1 MNSTRLRLALH
12 TLTDQNSFNAL
23 HKLLCVCLV
32 SLFAM
37 INTAIADDGWRT
49 LTPPHPLPEK
59 EKSGTVHVNG
69 VDIHYA
75 LYGTDNEE
83 AVLLL
88 HGGLSAAEDFGGQ
101 INALSRDYKVVA
113 LDSRGHG
120 RSTDTDQPLSY
131 QVMASDVIGV
141 MDALQIQ
148 NASIVGFS
156 DGGIIGIDLAI
167 NNPDRLNK
175 VFAIGANYQTD
186 GIRPTAFTDALI
198 GAYVGHTAEQY
209 AKISK
214 TPDAWES
221 FSAKVFAMW
230 SDQPNYTDEQLRN
243 ISVPFVIA
251 AGVYEEAIDETHTKR
266 MAELIPNA
274 KLLLIGNASH
284 FAHWQQVDEVN
295 SAIIEFLASD

>member
-1 MNSTRLRLALH
+1 MLGSE
-12 TLTDQNSFNAL
+12 NAL
-23 HKLLCVCLV
+23 
-32 SLFAM
+32 
-37 INTAIADDGWRT
+37 
-49 LTPPHPLPEK
+49 
-59 EKSGTVHVNG
+59 
-69 VDIHYA
+69 
-75 LYGTDNEE
+75 
-83 AVLLL
+83 
-88 HGGLSAAEDFGGQ
+88 
-101 INALSRDYKVVA
+101 
-113 LDSRGHG
+113 
-120 RSTDTDQPLSY
+120 
-131 QVMASDVIGV
+131 
-141 MDALQIQ
+141 
-148 NASIVGFS
+148 
-156 DGGIIGIDLAI
+156 
-167 NNPDRLNK
+167 
-175 VFAIGANYQTD
+175 D